1 MPEDFFLFN
10 LSDQGYSVVLVFIL
24 VTVLAVIE
32 IWSLK
37 NRRAKAYH
45 ALLRTAQR
53 CTSRS
58 RLSATTSRAPVR

>member
-45 ALLRTAQR
+45 ALLREAR
-53 CTSRS
+53 A
-58 RLSATTSRAPVR
+58 RLSEMRLRIDRWSYL

>member
-45 ALLRTAQR
+45 ALLREAR
-53 CTSRS
+53 A
-58 RLSATTSRAPVR
+58 RLSEMRLGIDR

>member
-37 NRRAKAYH
+37 NRRAKADH
-45 ALLRTAQR
+45 ALLREAR
-53 CTSRS
+53 A
-58 RLSATTSRAPVR
+58 RLSEMRLRIDR

>member
-10 LSDQGYSVVLVFIL
+10 LSEQGYSVVLVFIL

-45 ALLRTAQR
+45 ALLREAR
-53 CTSRS
+53 A
-58 RLSATTSRAPVR
+58 RLSEMRLRIDR

>member
-1 MPEDFFLFN
+1 MPDDFFLFN
-10 LSDQGYSVVLVFIL
+10 LSEQGYSVVLVFIL

-45 ALLRTAQR
+45 ALLREAR
-53 CTSRS
+53 A
-58 RLSATTSRAPVR
+58 RLSEMRLRIDR

>member
-45 ALLRTAQR
+45 ALLREAR
-53 CTSRS
+53 A
-58 RLSATTSRAPVR
+58 RLSEMRLRIDR

>member
-37 NRRAKAYH
+37 NCRAKAYH
-45 ALLRTAQR
+45 ALLREAR
-53 CTSRS
+53 A
-58 RLSATTSRAPVR
+58 RLSEMRLRIDR

>member
-1 MPEDFFLFN
+1 MPDDFFLFN

-45 ALLRTAQR
+45 ALLREAR
-53 CTSRS
+53 A
-58 RLSATTSRAPVR
+58 RLSEMRLRIDR